1 MKTQKVFGAFIILAM
16 VLGACA
22 TATPE
27 PTAAPTEVPVE
38 PTAIP
43 APTEMPDPEPMDIV
57 DTAVADGRFE
67 TLVAAVQ
74 AADLVDALKGD
85 GPLTVFA
92 PTDDAFAALP
102 EGTVEALL
110 GDIPTLTDILLYHVV
125 DGKVMAA
132 DVVELNQA
140 QTLQGQFIDIR
151 LEDGKVFIDNAEVLI
166 TDIETSNGV
175 IHVIDAVI
183 LPESRDIVDIAVEDG
198 RFETL
203 VAAVGAAGLVD
214 ALKGDGPL
222 TVFAPTDDAFAALPE
237 GTVEALLND
246 IPALTDI
253 LLYHVFEG
261 KFMASDVLG
270 MKNAMSLQGQY
281 AEFSLDMDKAMI
293 DNAQIILTDIEASN
307 GVIHVIDAVILPE
320 TRDIVDIAVEDG
332 RFTALVEAV
341 QAAGLVDAL
350 KGEGPLTVFAPT
362 DDAFAAL
369 PEGTLAAL
377 HSDVSALSNILLY
390 HVAAGKFMAADVL
403 ASDSLLSLQGQYVN
417 FSLDMDKVM
426 IDNAQIILTD
436 IEASNG
442 VIHVIDAVIL
452 PETRDIVDIAVE
464 DGRFQTLVAA
474 VQAAGLVD
482 ALKAD
487 GPLTVFA
494 PTDDAFAALPEGTV
508 EALLEDIPTLT
519 NILLYH
525 VVDGKVMAA
534 DVVELSEAETLLG
547 ENVSIMVED
556 GKVMINESQVIITDI
571 EASNGVIHVIDA
583 VLLPPAE

>member
-1 MKTQKVFGAFIILAM
+1 MKTQKVFGAFIIVAL

-38 PTAIP
+38 PTQMP
-43 APTEMPDPEPMDIV
+43 EPTAMPEPQPMDIV

-67 TLVAAVQ
+67 TLVAAVS

-125 DGKVMAA
+125 EGKVMAA
-132 DVVELNQA
+132 DVIELNQA

-166 TDIETSNGV
+166 TDIETTNGV

-203 VAAVGAAGLVD
+203 VAAVGAADLVD
-214 ALKGDGPL
+214 ALKGEGPL

-270 MKNAMSLQGQY
+270 LKNAMSLQGQY

-390 HVAAGKFMAADVL
+390 HVAAGKYMAADVL
-403 ASDSLLSLQGQYVN
+403 ASDSLLSLQGQYAS
-417 FSLDMDKVM
+417 FSTDMDKVM

-464 DGRFQTLVAA
+464 DGRFETLVAA
-474 VQAAGLVD
+474 VGAAGLVD

-494 PTDDAFAALPEGTV
+494 PTDDAFAALPEGTI
-508 EALLEDIPTLT
+508 EGLLEDIPTLT

-583 VLLPPAE
+583 VLLPAS